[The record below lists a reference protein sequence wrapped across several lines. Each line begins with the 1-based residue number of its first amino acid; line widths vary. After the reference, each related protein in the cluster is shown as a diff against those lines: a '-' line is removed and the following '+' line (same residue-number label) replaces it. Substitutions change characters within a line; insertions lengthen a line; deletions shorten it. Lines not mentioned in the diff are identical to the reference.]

1 MVWVALLAAWLAC
14 LPPLACQD
22 DLPLARPAALAPHE
36 HRHHHTRYYQPSRLE
51 QIAEHFRLDRMQ
63 QQAHHQQQQH
73 RLQQQHPA
81 APSTIELEAA
91 SEAATQAR
99 AAGKINFY
107 YDASNM
113 PTWLTPPW
121 ITSAFRTGP
130 LALPRPDQGEESAGP
145 MFMGVPPQPIL
156 PFDSMLPADA
166 QPISEQMANYP
177 SQMIPSGNQLNA
189 GQSPPLVDGNSAR
202 GPNNPGEAE
211 SPSAQKAAAGSS
223 FLEIEEQIHSLKPN
237 SHSQSDDWEGDSEHS
252 APETKEDFS
261 GHPYP
266 HPSTLSDHPSFL
278 QLAEHLR
285 ARHLAFAQHYDR
297 YVAPYLPPFPY
308 GHLHDYEYAFN
319 YGVDAQPY
327 LLPARINP
335 YLTQDMPPVNPF
347 ADARPPPPTANSR
360 Q

>member
-1 MVWVALLAAWLAC
+1 M
-14 LPPLACQD
+14 
-22 DLPLARPAALAPHE
+22 
-36 HRHHHTRYYQPSRLE
+36 
-51 QIAEHFRLDRMQ
+51 
-63 QQAHHQQQQH
+63 HQLHNQQQH
-73 RLQQQHPA
+73 FQRQQQHPA
-81 APSTIELEAA
+81 AAAAIEVEASSQA
-91 SEAATQAR
+91 AAEAR
-99 AAGKINFY
+99 GAGKINFY

-130 LALPRPDQGEESAGP
+130 LALPQPDQGEESAGP

-166 QPISEQMANYP
+166 QPISEQMVNYP

-189 GQSPPLVDGNSAR
+189 GQSPPLVDGNSQR

-211 SPSAQKAAAGSS
+211 SPSAQKAAASSEGS
-223 FLEIEEQIHSLKPN
+223 FLQIDERIRALRPN
-237 SHSQSDDWEGDSEHS
+237 SDFSQGDDWEADAEQS
-252 APETKEDFS
+252 APEMVSEFH

-266 HPSTLSDHPSFL
+266 HPSSLSDHPSFL
-278 QLAEHLR
+278 ELTQHLR

-335 YLTQDMPPVNPF
+335 YLTHSMPPVNPF
-347 ADARPPPPTANSR
+347 AEMPPPPAADS
-360 Q
+360 